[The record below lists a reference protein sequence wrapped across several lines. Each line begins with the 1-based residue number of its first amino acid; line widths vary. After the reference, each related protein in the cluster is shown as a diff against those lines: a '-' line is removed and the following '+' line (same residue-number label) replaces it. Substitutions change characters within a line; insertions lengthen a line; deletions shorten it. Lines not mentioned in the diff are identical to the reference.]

1 MIKKIYSIS
10 VYDYVDMLNE
20 EIGFKWNDDNIW
32 FPSQHLYKGQSN
44 SIDIDKNKR
53 KKQKF

>member
-20 EIGFKWNDDNIW
+20 EIGFKWNEDNIW
-32 FPSQHLYKGQSN
+32 FPKQHLYNGQDN
-44 SIDIDKNKR
+44 NKRAKDKR